1 MSLDALVAEAG
12 QVLGDAR
19 GLYGPA
25 AVSGGWSSTAG
36 LGVGRDGLAQ
46 AGDVLKG
53 WGGASSSTQHAQSGG
68 RVAALDNVIGADRG
82 TASGFDGAARNSQ
95 SGRSGMDGVVDDTRR
110 GVTAIAPSTDTPAG
124 KTQMVE
130 HLRSQLDRAKDLLR
144 VSEQRN
150 ALLANAIRN
159 SSGGYGM
166 PARGMGGGGMPGMGM
181 PTGLPMMSGGGGGGG
196 LSSLGG
202 SGLIP
207 NLSAFTRPNNRML
220 NGPLAPATTVGGGP
234 LAQTAVKS
242 ALSKRG
248 TAYVWGAKG
257 PNNFDCSG
265 LTQWAWRQAGVTLGP
280 NTYTQV
286 TQGAGVPPGQVQAG
300 DLIFPKGPGYT
311 WDAEGPGHVMMA
323 ISPTEVVHAPQTG
336 DVVKVSPMP
345 AAYVA
350 RRPVAA

>member
-220 NGPLAPATTVGGGP
+220 NGPLAPAATVGGGP

-286 TQGAGVPPGQVQAG
+286 TQGVGVPPGQVQAG